1 MQVKVQGQLNRLASL
16 IKSRREELGI
26 SQADLARRLG
36 VTQVAVLRWEKART
50 MPDMINVTKLANF
63 VGLSTE
69 ELWAY
74 LEGND
79 GAKEGLNIER
89 MLMALD
95 TLPSSDVLKLVHA
108 GVQKLA
114 KAS

>member
-79 GAKEGLNIER
+79 GVEKLNIER
-89 MLMALD
+89 ILSALD
-95 TLPSSDVLKLVHA
+95 TLPSSDILKLVNA

>member
-1 MQVKVQGQLNRLASL
+1 MQVKVQAQLERLANL

-50 MPDMINVTKLANF
+50 MPDMINVTKLAHF

-79 GAKEGLNIER
+79 GVEKINIER
-89 MLMALD
+89 MLSALD
-95 TLPSSDVLKLVHA
+95 TMPPSDVLKLVNA

-114 KAS
+114 QAS